1 MSRKIFQIIFLTIIG
16 TLVNWEITGSS
27 LSLPGKENLPK

>member
-1 MSRKIFQIIFLTIIG
+1 MSRKIFHIIVLTIIG
-16 TLVNWEITGSS
+16 TLVNGKITGSS